1 MIRSLPDDAI
11 FENAFMKI
19 TTVLQ
24 RAFARADQLVTAYE
38 PRIRALTLGA
48 SAPER
53 GECRH
58 DSVVLGI
65 FGGVG
70 ALVVS
75 ASLTMIALRYY
86 VA

>member
-1 MIRSLPDDAI
+1 MSIH
-11 FENAFMKI
+11 NALERF
-19 TTVLQ
+19 
-24 RAFARADQLVTAYE
+24 FARADQFVTAHE
-38 PRIRALTLGA
+38 PLIRSLTLGA

-70 ALVVS
+70 VLVIGVS
-75 ASLTMIALRYY
+75 FTMIAARYY